1 MTREKAEPV
10 DLARLEAAVARLP
23 RLQREILL
31 AIRLED
37 LSYAELAKCTGLTP
51 REVERQFAKGLEKL
65 CRQMNGGKLHWWE
78 RCNWLCRW

>member
-1 MTREKAEPV
+1 MNRADSEAV

-37 LSYAELAKCTGLTP
+37 LSYAEIAKCTGLTP
-51 REVERQFAKGLEKL
+51 RAVERQFVKALEKL
-65 CRQMNGGKLHWWE
+65 CRQMDGGRLRWWE
-78 RCNWLCRW
+78 RWI

>member
-10 DLARLEAAVARLP
+10 DLARLEAVVARLP

-65 CRQMNGGKLHWWE
+65 CRQMNGGKLRWWE
-78 RCNWLCRW
+78 RCNWFWRW